1 MEMKDMLFEKKLSG
15 EVRFEGRIMRV
26 ETDEV
31 ELADGK
37 KSRREVVRKGNA
49 VCVVPLLDNGEVVF
63 VKQFRYPY
71 SEVMTEIPAGK
82 MDKGEDP
89 LECGI
94 RELSEETGCTAERYI
109 FLGEF
114 YPSPAF
120 VDEVIY
126 MYLATDITE
135 GESHL
140 DSGEFLTVE
149 KISLE
154 KAAEMAVNG
163 ELKDGKTVTAILK
176 AWYLKQKGE
185 I

>member
-15 EVRFEGRIMRV
+15 EVRFEGRIMRI

-31 ELADGK
+31 QLADGR

-49 VCVVPLLDNGEVVF
+49 VCVVPLLDNGDVVF

-82 MDKGEDP
+82 MDEGEDP

-94 RELSEETGCTAERYI
+94 RELSEETGCSAGKYT

-135 GESHL
+135 GQSHL
-140 DSGEFLTVE
+140 DQGEFLTVE
-149 KISLE
+149 KIPLE
-154 KAAEMAVNG
+154 RAAKMAVDG
-163 ELKDGKTVTAILK
+163 ELKDGKTVAAILK
-176 AWYLKQKGE
+176 AMYLKQTGAF
-185 I
+185 